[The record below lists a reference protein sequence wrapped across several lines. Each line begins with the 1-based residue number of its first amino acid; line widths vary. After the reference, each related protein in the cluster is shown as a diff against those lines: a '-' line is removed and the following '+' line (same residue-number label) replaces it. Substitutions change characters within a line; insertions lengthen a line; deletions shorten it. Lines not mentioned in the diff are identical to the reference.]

1 MTVKEFQTGKDYLQ
15 AIRDRHRR
23 YLSVQRE
30 LEECRVRIHQVN
42 GQRYE
47 KDKISGGTHSDISDK
62 LLLVEKYK
70 EMVTREH
77 EELIIMRIEA
87 RRLIDMIKNDD
98 EKTILREWYL
108 NRRSYRAISRIIRIS
123 RNNITKTK
131 EAAEASFEIIFQR
144 LKRKIH
150 TDNK

>member
-1 MTVKEFQTGKDYLQ
+1 MIKDFKNGQAYLQ
-15 AIRDRHRR
+15 AIRDQHRR

-30 LEECRVRIHQVN
+30 LVECKVRIHQIK

-47 KDKISGGTHSDISDK
+47 KDKISGGNHADISDK
-62 LLLVEKYK
+62 LLLVEEYE
-70 EMVTREH
+70 EMVTQEH
-77 EELIIMRIEA
+77 AELIIMRIEA
-87 RRLIDMIKNDD
+87 RKFIDMIKNDD

-108 NRRSYRAISRIIRIS
+108 NHRSYRAISRTIRIS

-131 EAAEASFEIIFQR
+131 EAAEVNFETVFQR

-150 TDNK
+150 TAHK